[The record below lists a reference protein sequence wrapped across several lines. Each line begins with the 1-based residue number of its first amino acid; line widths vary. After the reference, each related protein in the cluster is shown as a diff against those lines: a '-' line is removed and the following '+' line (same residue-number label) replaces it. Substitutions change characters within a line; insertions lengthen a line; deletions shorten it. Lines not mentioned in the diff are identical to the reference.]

1 MWLYILNCSD
11 HRLILRGCSSK
22 RKMFHIECESH
33 MSGTRCIC
41 HFCHISNTRK
51 LVTQTQT
58 VSWHH
63 IYSFLFGSTI
73 NNTDMLL
80 TSRKEQF
87 CYCSYDLCNEGS
99 SGRIKASTL
108 LGLALPLLLIV
119 NIRWHRMTTAQS
131 NRTTRIFKNNIA
143 TLSRKV
149 EIEFPVRLVQLCL
162 SEGQKLIFYSYF
174 AILTN

>member
-1 MWLYILNCSD
+1 MWLFILNWCPD

-87 CYCSYDLCNEGS
+87 CYCSFDLCNEGS
-99 SGRIKASTL
+99 SGRIEAFTILSLT
-108 LGLALPLLLIV
+108 LPLLAINL
-119 NIRWHRMTTAQS
+119 RWPDFDQ
-131 NRTTRIFKNNIA
+131 
-143 TLSRKV
+143 
-149 EIEFPVRLVQLCL
+149 VQKAELDW
-162 SEGQKLIFYSYF
+162 SGPRAEGPRCSQFNSSKASAANHF
-174 AILTN
+174 AILLYSK